1 MTIGKPRMNRPKKS
15 TTLVFRSLIVD
26 LAVIREGIILSNDFY
41 RDLLQDSGEAVK
53 KVIRER

>member
-1 MTIGKPRMNRPKKS
+1 MTTP
-15 TTLVFRSLIVD
+15 LVFRSLIVD